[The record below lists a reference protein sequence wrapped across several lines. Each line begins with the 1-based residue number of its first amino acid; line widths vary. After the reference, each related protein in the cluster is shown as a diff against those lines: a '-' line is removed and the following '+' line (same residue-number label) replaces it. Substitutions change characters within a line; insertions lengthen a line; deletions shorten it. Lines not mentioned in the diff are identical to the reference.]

1 MRLQTSRRS
10 FKILKINENEAKAN
24 KNELEK
30 RLKWYVV
37 KVREKKISIKK
48 SKLEKF

>member
-1 MRLQTSRRS
+1 MRLQTSKELVELGS

-37 KVREKKISIKK
+37 KVRERKK
-48 SKLEKF
+48 LV